1 MTSYFRYLGITRPLT
16 YPVRQNGWCMARMVL
31 SVWLLSA
38 SITLPPLFGWAQ
50 NVNDDNQC
58 LISQDF
64 GYTIYSTAVAFY
76 IPMSVML
83 VMYRRIYRAAKL
95 SAAKHAISGFPR
107 PSDRG
112 DDDDDR
118 NSRDDDSDC
127 MTTAMKMHRLRGAK
141 WNEAER
147 KSASIFRREQKAA
160 ATLGV
165 VLGAFTFCWLPF
177 FVLSTLRPFVCG
189 VRCSCVPL
197 WIERTL
203 LWLGYANSL
212 INPFI
217 YAFSN
222 RDLRTAYRSLLAC
235 RYRNINRRLSAAG
248 VHEALR
254 LGPRSWHHPD
264 HGTISVPAPS
274 GSRHHLSTGTIQVT
288 APSQYRHHLGHSTI
302 LSWHHL
308 GHGTIQVT
316 VPTWSR
322 FAGFG
327 TAHTAKSTK
336 SGLNDHG
343 VGVLDWPA
351 NSPDLNPIENLWGIV
366 KRKMRNKRPKNA
378 DELKATVKETWAS
391 IPPQQCHKLIT
402 SMPRPTEAV
411 IKAKGAPTK
420 Y

>member
-1 MTSYFRYLGITRPLT
+1 
-16 YPVRQNGWCMARMVL
+16 MARMVL

-308 GHGTIQVT
+308 GHGTIQKKKGQLSCQWATCSSRKTTTGNVL
-316 VPTWSR
+316 TWHWLR
-322 FAGFG
+322 GL
-327 TAHTAKSTK
+327 
-336 SGLNDHG
+336 SGLLEQNPR
-343 VGVLDWPA
+343 VLLFRKIFT
-351 NSPDLNPIENLWGIV
+351 NHEKDLKLAQNMEKSMEKDFCVQDLRSALLTFFSNQYNL
-366 KRKMRNKRPKNA
+366 PC
-378 DELKATVKETWAS
+378 DD
-391 IPPQQCHKLIT
+391 QF
-402 SMPRPTEAV
+402 
-411 IKAKGAPTK
+411 
-420 Y
+420 